1 MNKNLDEIKKELT
14 EEIKSFA
21 GEIAHVNSFN
31 GLLLQEI
38 KLQSWYEKFIVVKY
52 LDRKRI
58 LGADLDLPTDLP
70 LSLPKEILD
79 EEDTPVFHQLQEQ
92 TEDVSQR
99 DLEVPQPESNSVLSP
114 IRLDLNDKIAFRA
127 QLFKGDGESLDLVLK
142 TLNRINDL
150 PSSLTYLKE
159 LKNEMGWGNSDDE
172 YLERL
177 RELIVKRFH

>member
-21 GEIAHVNSFN
+21 AEIAHVNSFN

-38 KLQSWYEKFIVVKY
+38 KLRSWYEKFIVVKY
-52 LDRKRI
+52 LDKKRI
-58 LGADLDLPTDLP
+58 LGADLDLATDLP
-70 LSLPKEILD
+70 LVSPAETER
-79 EEDTPVFHQLQEQ
+79 EETPVFHQLGEQ
-92 TEDVSQR
+92 KEEIFER

-159 LKNEMGWGNSDDE
+159 LKNEMGWENHDDE